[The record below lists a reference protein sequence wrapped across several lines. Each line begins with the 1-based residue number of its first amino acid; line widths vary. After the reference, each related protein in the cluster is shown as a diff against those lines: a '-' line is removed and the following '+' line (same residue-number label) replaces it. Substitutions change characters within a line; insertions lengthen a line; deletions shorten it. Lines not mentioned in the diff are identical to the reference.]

1 MFKSGI
7 PWEMLPGKTGDYGMN
22 FWNNLNQW
30 REEGVWD
37 RLVKVLVKK
46 LDVAE
51 KTDLEREVIYS
62 STAPALCWCV
72 RI

>member
-1 MFKSGI
+1 
-7 PWEMLPGKTGDYGMN
+7 MN